1 MPNDAP
7 KKHPPEVLAEIER
20 AYRRGYAQA
29 AYCAARDAAE
39 GHDLKAW
46 ATACTDW
53 RNATNY
59 GPRKWA
65 AIGTPPPEAWETN
78 E

>member
-1 MPNDAP
+1 MLSNAP
-7 KKHPPEVLAEIER
+7 KKHTPEVLAEIER

-29 AYCAARDAAE
+29 AHCAARDGAE

-46 ATACTDW
+46 ATSCAEW
-53 RNATNY
+53 RHATKY

-78 E
+78 K